1 MSLEQSLGRVADA
14 LEKQNALNE
23 RLIEQNDRLLA
34 LRETPTTVTA
44 DPAAAETPAP
54 KETKPKGN
62 KKDKPKEEPAPEPQP
77 EPEAPAEEEE
87 EEADLGGEEEAPKVT
102 QADIRDFF
110 RTASAEAKEA
120 GDEAKITLIK
130 TSFSKLLKAAGAVDA
145 DQKASLPLLSED
157 QFAKFLADFKAA
169 IA

>member
-14 LEKQNALNE
+14 LEK
-23 RLIEQNDRLLA
+23 LIEQNDRILA
-34 LRETPTTVTA
+34 LRETGERTTTVTA
-44 DPAAAETPAP
+44 DPAPAAVETPAP

-62 KKDKPKEEPAPEPQP
+62 KKDKPKEEPAPEPAP

-87 EEADLGGEEEAPKVT
+87 EEPNLGGEEEAPKVT
-102 QADIRDFF
+102 HADIRDFF

-130 TSFSKLLKAAGAVDA
+130 KSFSNLLKAA
-145 DQKASLPLLSED
+145 KALDGDEKPSLPLLAED
-157 QFAKFLADFKAA
+157 QCAKFLADFKAA